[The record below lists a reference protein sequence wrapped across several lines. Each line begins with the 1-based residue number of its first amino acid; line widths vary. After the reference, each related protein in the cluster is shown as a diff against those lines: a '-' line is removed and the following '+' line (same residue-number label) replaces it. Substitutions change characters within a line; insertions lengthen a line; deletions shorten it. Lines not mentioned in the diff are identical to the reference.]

1 MARMRPER
9 LLFVALAA
17 AIVGMALEHQ
27 LLEMGRLATLIGAA
41 GLVIAIVLASLRVSH
56 HAEVLASKVGDPYGT
71 MILTLSAILM
81 NLRHALGDRA
91 LTGEGCLRIGH
102 AVAFSRAFLATT
114 SS

>member
-1 MARMRPER
+1 M
-9 LLFVALAA
+9 FVALAA

-91 LTGEGCLRIGH
+91 LTGEGCLCVGH